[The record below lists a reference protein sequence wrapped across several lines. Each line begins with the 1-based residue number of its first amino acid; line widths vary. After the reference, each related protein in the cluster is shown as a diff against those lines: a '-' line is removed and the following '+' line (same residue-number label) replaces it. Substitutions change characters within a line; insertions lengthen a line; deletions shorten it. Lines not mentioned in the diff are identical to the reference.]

1 MEANLAV
8 AASPP
13 SSRRAA
19 LAGVAAL
26 VLGAGAAGC
35 GGSAQP
41 PVPPLSPLRE
51 SQDLIIFDRLLDLEY
66 EAVAAYAAG
75 IPLLRR
81 GLAKQAKQI
90 LADELAHV
98 DELRSLIKRQGGK
111 PIKERASYDLGQ
123 PRDEQGVLTLFHTVE
138 RRQVAG
144 YLQAIPAVAPG
155 GARAA
160 LAAVLGN
167 DAQHVALV
175 RSALG
180 EPALAGP
187 FVTAAD

>member
-1 MEANLAV
+1 MLR
-8 AASPP
+8 
-13 SSRRAA
+13 SRRAA
-19 LAGVAAL
+19 IAGGAA
-26 VLGAGAAGC
+26 VLLGVGLAGC
-35 GGSAQP
+35 GGGGSSPAH
-41 PVPPLSPLRE
+41 PLAPAAVE
-51 SQDLIIFDRLLDLEY
+51 HDLAVLDGLLDLEY

-81 GLAKQAKQI
+81 SLVKPVKQI

-111 PIKERASYDLGQ
+111 PVKARASYDLGQ
-123 PRDEQGVLTLFHTVE
+123 PRDEREVLALFHTVE
-138 RRQVAG
+138 RRQVGG
-144 YLQAIPAVAPG
+144 YLQAIPVVSPG
-155 GARAA
+155 GARSA

-187 FVTAAD
+187 FVTAAA